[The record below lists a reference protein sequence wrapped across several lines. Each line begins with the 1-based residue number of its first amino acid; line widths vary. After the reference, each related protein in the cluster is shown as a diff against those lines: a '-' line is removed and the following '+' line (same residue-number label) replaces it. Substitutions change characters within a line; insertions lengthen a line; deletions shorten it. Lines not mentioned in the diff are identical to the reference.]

1 MDVWADNQRGE
12 TVAKGRVLAVVPKD
26 EDATLTKASGATG
39 LVYQEAVGYGPNG
52 VKLAKKKAT
61 KKTTKKKTTK
71 KKTSKKS
78 S

>member
-26 EDATLTKASGATG
+26 EAATLTKASAATG
-39 LVYQEAVGYGPNG
+39 LVYEVAVGYGPG
-52 VKLAKKKAT
+52 GAKLAKKKV
-61 KKTTKKKTTK
+61 TKKKTTK

-78 S
+78 A